1 MGTLKSLA
9 MVVALGTV
17 LGAAHAREP
26 VIEKIRA
33 TGKIVLGYA
42 EGSPPFSFVDKAGNP
57 SGFSLDLCR
66 AIAEQ
71 ARRQLRMPNLEILYI
86 PVASDD
92 RIDAIVNGRVDV
104 ECGTTTNTLGR
115 QQEVDFTLFTFV
127 TGGTLLSKISEPVHG
142 LADLAG
148 KRVAVTR
155 GTTTQRS
162 LEEYLT
168 RNGSDAEIVSVAS
181 HEEGMAALD
190 QGEAD
195 VFASDR
201 VVLMGQMMESEDRE
215 QYLLSDDF
223 FSYEPY
229 ALMVPRNDADFRL
242 LANRALSRIYSSN
255 QIGILYK
262 KWFGVIDSRPSSL
275 LMAVYQ
281 LQALP
286 E

>member
-1 MGTLKSLA
+1 MARSSLI
-9 MVVALGTV
+9 LIL
-17 LGAAHAREP
+17 LGALLTLDAVQAREP
-26 VIEKIRA
+26 VLDRMRT
-33 TGKIVLGYA
+33 TGRIVLGYA
-42 EGSPPFSFVDKAGNP
+42 ENSPPFSFTDKLGTP
-57 SGFSLDLCR
+57 SGFSVDLCR

-71 ARRQLRMPNLEILYI
+71 ARRQLKMPDLKVEYV
-86 PVASDD
+86 PVQSDD
-92 RIDAIVNGRVDV
+92 RINAIVNGRVDI

-115 QQEVDFTLFTFV
+115 QQDVDFTLFTFV
-127 TGGTLLSKISEPVHG
+127 TGGTLLSRKSDPVQN
-142 LADLAG
+142 LDQLAG
-148 KRVAVTR
+148 KKVAVTR

-168 RNGSDAEIVSVAS
+168 KDRNDAEIVTVDS
-181 HEEGMAALD
+181 HQAGMALLD
-190 QGEAD
+190 SGEVQ

-201 VVLMGQMMESEDRE
+201 VVLMGQMMESEERDD
-215 QYLLSDDF
+215 YVLSDDF

-262 KWFGVIDSRPSSL
+262 KWFGVIDRRPSSL

-281 LQALP
+281 LQALS